1 MSRHRGG
8 RQPWRAFGSSLEDEK
23 SIAQTFIQFL
33 EKNNLKNDMPE
44 SDLRN
49 IYQSQFCLQHPTPT
63 APFPRVLNALRYH
76 LNLCQQLEGRVIFGS
91 GEAAAL
97 QMLSIDDPGE
107 SGSEEDEFS
116 MIMHLLRP
124 RCKICKRTFPNSA
137 AYASHLN
144 TVTHRQQS
152 ILKRIR
158 QSVEK

>member
-1 MSRHRGG
+1 
-8 RQPWRAFGSSLEDEK
+8 
-23 SIAQTFIQFL
+23 
-33 EKNNLKNDMPE
+33 MPE

-76 LNLCQQLEGRVIFGS
+76 LNLCQQIEGRVVFGS

-97 QMLSIDDPGE
+97 QMLSIDVPDE
-107 SGSEEDEFS
+107 SNSEEDEVPKL
-116 MIMHLLRP
+116 MDLLTP
-124 RCKICKRTFPNSA
+124 RCKICKRTFRNSA
-137 AYASHLN
+137 TYESHLN

-152 ILKRIR
+152 ILKSIR

>member
-1 MSRHRGG
+1 MSRRGA
-8 RQPWRAFGSSLEDEK
+8 RQPWRASGKSLNDEK

-49 IYQSQFCLQHPTPT
+49 IYQSQFCLQHRTPT

-107 SGSEEDEFS
+107 SSSEEDELS
-116 MIMHLLRP
+116 KLMPLARP
-124 RCKICKRTFPNSA
+124 RCKICKRTFTNSA
-137 AYASHLN
+137 AYENHLD

>member
-1 MSRHRGG
+1 MFRRGG
-8 RQPWRAFGSSLEDEK
+8 GTSLNDEK
-23 SIAQTFIQFL
+23 SVAQTFIQFL

-49 IYQSQFCLQHPTPT
+49 IYRSRFCLEHSTPT

-76 LNLCQQLEGRVIFGS
+76 LNLCQQIEGRVVFGS

-97 QMLSIDDPGE
+97 QMLSIDDPDE
-107 SGSEEDEFS
+107 ASSEEDEVS
-116 MIMHLLRP
+116 KPMALRTH
-124 RCKICKRTFPNSA
+124 RCKICKRTFRNSA
-137 AYASHLN
+137 TYQSHLD

-152 ILKRIR
+152 ILKSIR

>member
-1 MSRHRGG
+1 
-8 RQPWRAFGSSLEDEK
+8 
-23 SIAQTFIQFL
+23 
-33 EKNNLKNDMPE
+33 MPE

-76 LNLCQQLEGRVIFGS
+76 LNLCQQIEGRVVFGS

-97 QMLSIDDPGE
+97 QMLSTDDPDE
-107 SGSEEDEFS
+107 SNSEEDEVS
-116 MIMHLLRP
+116 KLMDLMTH
-124 RCKICKRTFPNSA
+124 RCKICKRTFRNSA
-137 AYASHLN
+137 TYESHLN

-152 ILKRIR
+152 ILKSIR